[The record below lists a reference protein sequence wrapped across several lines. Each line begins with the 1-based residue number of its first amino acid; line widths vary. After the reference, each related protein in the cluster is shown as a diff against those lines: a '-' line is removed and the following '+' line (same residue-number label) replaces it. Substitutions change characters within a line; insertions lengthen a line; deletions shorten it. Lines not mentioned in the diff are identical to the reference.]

1 MEIWK
6 GYVEHIVFRNTEN
19 GYTVFQMVT
28 DEEELTCVGVF
39 SGLSEGELI
48 QAAGTRKEHPLYGEQ
63 LQVEQYEILAPED
76 EMAMERYLG
85 SGAIKGIG
93 AAMAA
98 RIVRRFK
105 GDTFR
110 IIEEEPERLA
120 EVKGIS
126 ERKAM
131 EISEQM
137 MEKKELRQAM
147 MFLTQYGISMQ
158 LAVKIYQEYG
168 PKTYQVVQENPYRMA
183 DDITGVGFKM
193 ADEIA
198 AGLEYTRVL
207 ITGFEVD
214 FFIYCSRL
222 QEKGIR
228 VFQKNCCF
236 NGPQIFSGW
245 RNPTSK
251 YR

>member
-1 MEIWK
+1 M
-6 GYVEHIVFRNTEN
+6 EHIVFRNTEN

-110 IIEEEPERLA
+110 IIEEEPERLV

-137 MEKKELRQAM
+137 TEKKELRQAM
-147 MFLTQYGISMQ
+147 MFLTQYGISMHT
-158 LAVKIYQEYG
+158 ARKPIRWCRKIPIGWQMTSLVWDLRWQTRL
-168 PKTYQVVQENPYRMA
+168 P
-183 DDITGVGFKM
+183 
-193 ADEIA
+193 
-198 AGLEYTRVL
+198 AGLEYIRVL

-214 FFIYCSRL
+214 FFICCSRL

-251 YR
+251 CR